1 MEIPIDLKTLYKH
14 WEYHTHSPLANTS
27 NIDFINSNIQGI
39 KEFVTER
46 MKIWERKC
54 TNQQPPY
61 TEDRTLQSYRFCNIY
76 RELDKQTIQI
86 HSLLNPLRNSF
97 ELWLLNLAY
106 CRYICKP
113 ETVLKTG
120 LLSFD
125 NESNQKAYRKLKAL
139 PSPKYGTAYIFPIS
153 TIQRSKYPNR
163 EEFFC
168 KYLPLTI
175 PKVAKEIR
183 KFNRVGVVEALNRIL
198 PIFGFNMYF
207 HWTEICIDIAYQ
219 YPQYIDLFKR
229 FPIGPGSMPTMKL
242 LSSLDPE
249 LTNLELMKMDI
260 QAFPHLTFNGNK
272 IYLSAENWEGIGCEY
287 RKYTNLKN
295 GNGRRR
301 KFSPKQSF

>member
-1 MEIPIDLKTLYKH
+1 MEIPIELKTLYKH
-14 WEYHTHSPLANTS
+14 WEYHTHSPITNTK
-27 NIDFINSNIQGI
+27 NIDLENPNVEGI
-39 KEFVTER
+39 KKFATER
-46 MKIWERKC
+46 MKIWEKKYI
-54 TNQQPPY
+54 NQPPPY
-61 TEDRTLQSYRFCNIY
+61 TEDKILQTYRFCNIY

-86 HSLLNPLRNSF
+86 HTILKDLQKNLD
-97 ELWLLNLAY
+97 LWLLNLAY
-106 CRYICKP
+106 CRYICKS

-125 NESNQKAYRKLKAL
+125 DENNQNVYTKLKEL

-153 TIQRSKYPNR
+153 TIQRSNYPNR

-168 KYLPLTI
+168 KYLPLII
-175 PKVAKEIR
+175 PKVSEEIK
-183 KFNRVGVVEALNRIL
+183 KFNRVGVVEALDRIL
-198 PIFGFNMYF
+198 PILGFNMYF

-219 YPQYIDLFKR
+219 YPHHIDLFKR

-242 LSSLDPE
+242 LSNMDPE
-249 LTNLELMKMDI
+249 LTNLELMKMGI
-260 QAFPHLTFNGNK
+260 QDFPYLTFNGKN

-301 KFSPKQSF
+301 IYNNEYK

>member
-1 MEIPIDLKTLYKH
+1 MEIPNELKTLYKH
-14 WEYHTHSPLANTS
+14 WEYHTHSPLTNTQ
-27 NIDFINSNIQGI
+27 NIDLNNPNIEGI
-39 KEFVTER
+39 KKFVTER
-46 MKIWERKC
+46 MKIWEKKY

-61 TEDRTLQSYRFCNIY
+61 TEDKLLQTYRFCNIY

-86 HSLLNPLRNSF
+86 HTILRELQNDF
-97 ELWLLNLAY
+97 DLWLLNLAY

-120 LLSFD
+120 LLSF
-125 NESNQKAYRKLKAL
+125 NSENNQKAYTKLKEL

-153 TIQRSKYPNR
+153 TIQRSEYPNR

-168 KYLPLTI
+168 KYLQLII
-175 PKVAKEIR
+175 PKVSKEIR
-183 KFNRVGVVEALNRIL
+183 KFNRVGVVEALDRIL

-207 HWTEICIDIAYQ
+207 HWTEICIDIVYQ

-242 LSSLDPE
+242 ISNIDPE
-249 LTNLELMKMDI
+249 LTNLELMKMGIND
-260 QAFPHLTFNGNK
+260 FPYLTFNGSN
-272 IYLSAENWEGIGCEY
+272 IYLSAENLEGIGCEY

-295 GNGRRR
+295 GSGRKRR
-301 KFSPKQSF
+301 YRK